1 VPLRA
6 VSDLVGKIAFSPI
19 VCVLDLSPILRD
31 EAVDSLHFFRVF
43 LVGEVRSYYVNDFVC
58 SHVLSLAFAV
68 QAKLYPEGC

>member
-1 VPLRA
+1 MALRA

-31 EAVDSLHFFRVF
+31 EAVDPLHFLRVF
-43 LVGEVRSYYVNDFVC
+43 LVGEVSSYNVNDFVC